1 MKKVFSLSVFL
12 LAGILLLS
20 LQVETISIIYLSI
33 IDIYYMI
40 YNIIFH
46 SHFLTKTKS
55 VFPSCDWS

>member
-20 LQVETISIIYLSI
+20 LQVETIT

-46 SHFLTKTKS
+46 SYFLTKTKS